1 MPDRIVNAATQRD
14 PAAQHATDGNAAE
27 NDSRLSW
34 LDLAT
39 TDADDAAGIQRR
51 WMPIEY
57 GQIDR
62 GTFAGRF
69 QQLGFHDTLVA
80 AERQNRTVLKQQYF
94 PADYCT
100 VSLIRSVSG
109 EGRCGLDALSER
121 SVGYMPG
128 NKEYEVLLP
137 PSEIVFFRI
146 HQDRFLHAADTLGYD
161 LPEGGRQMLFLDSLD
176 RSYLDEMAE
185 TLMSIQHSPVSEQF
199 AVLDHGYLDQVV
211 LERILSVLLD
221 STARPSRTPLV
232 GAHRITQAAQA
243 LIESSA
249 EEPLTVMTLCQG
261 LGVSRASLQRS
272 FLQIYGVSPLA
283 YLRMRRLNCARR
295 ALKAA
300 QGTDVT
306 VSAIAMRWGFFH
318 FARFSHDYF
327 HQFGELPSTTL
338 GRLGKTKP
346 ESGRYRQQL

>member
-57 GQIDR
+57 DQIDR

-221 STARPSRTPLV
+221 STARPSRT
-232 GAHRITQAAQA
+232 
-243 LIESSA
+243 
-249 EEPLTVMTLCQG
+249 VMTLCQG